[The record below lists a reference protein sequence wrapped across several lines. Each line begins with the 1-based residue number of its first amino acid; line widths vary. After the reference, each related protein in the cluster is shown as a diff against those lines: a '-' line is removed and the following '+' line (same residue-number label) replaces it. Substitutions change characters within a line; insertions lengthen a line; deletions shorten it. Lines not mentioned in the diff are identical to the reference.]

1 MADPVRKITA
11 PRQEA
16 PLRRLLDEEPGMTL
30 LRWVKGRDGELR
42 QVEMPL
48 TPERFLNCQVGD
60 QLAQG
65 QRHFDT
71 VAEIFAVLKEH
82 FRGDPDVLVAGD
94 MKHTLAPRL
103 PTPGPDISVTRG
115 VKIKND
121 AVRYSFRVKREGVRP
136 CLILEVVSP
145 RDPKIRQVDLKDK
158 VEIYERAGIQEYIIV
173 DWTEEDLPFRL
184 LGYRLD
190 ASGHYRSIEPDAA
203 GRLFSETTDLW
214 FQSSPDGERIFV
226 FTSSGRRLL
235 NLEEQEE
242 AREAA
247 EQKAAREA
255 EAREAAEAEIAR
267 LRAEI
272 ERLRGDR

>member
-1 MADPVRKITA
+1 
-11 PRQEA
+11 
-16 PLRRLLDEEPGMTL
+16 MTL
-30 LRWVKGRDGELR
+30 LRWVKGPDGELR

-60 QLAQG
+60 QLGQG

-158 VEIYERAGIQEYIIV
+158 VEIYERAGIQEYVIV

-203 GRLFSETTDLW
+203 GRLFSETMDLW
-214 FQSSPDGERIFV
+214 FQSSPDGGRVFV
-226 FTSSGRRLL
+226 FTPSGRRLL
-235 NLEEQEE
+235 NLEEQQEQ
-242 AREAA
+242 AR
-247 EQKAAREA
+247 REA
-255 EAREAAEAEIAR
+255 EARKAAEAEIVR